1 MRWTPVQTVLWIIV
15 VGSLGL
21 SLAGCARKP
30 AAALADMTDQQLFQR
45 GLQAME
51 KKRWPEAREAF
62 RYLTRMFLQSP
73 YREKAY
79 LYIADTYFREGV
91 EGLPMAVSAYQE
103 FLRLYPNSVDA
114 PYAMFQ
120 VGMSYFLQ
128 AEKPQRTQENTRK
141 AVEAFQQLLERYPTG
156 EWAEKAKQYLRLAQ
170 QRLAE
175 HEFIIGKYYYKK
187 KNYEAALNRF
197 QAMFAQFPPELCNPE
212 AYLLTYRILQ
222 KMGRYEESL
231 QYLRQVVQLFPG
243 TAWSREATTLL
254 NSAGSNVRP

>member
-1 MRWTPVQTVLWIIV
+1 MNRKLCTTHWTPLKTVPWTLIV
-15 VGSLGL
+15 SLGL

-30 AAALADMTDQQLFQR
+30 PAFLADTTDQQLFQR

-51 KKRWPEAREAF
+51 KKRWSEAREAF

-79 LYIADTYFREGV
+79 LYVADTYFQEGV
-91 EGLPMAVSAYQE
+91 ESLSMAVSAYQE

-128 AEKPQRTQENTRK
+128 AEKPQRTQENTQK

-156 EWAEKAKQYLRLAQ
+156 AWA
-170 QRLAE
+170 
-175 HEFIIGKYYYKK
+175 
-187 KNYEAALNRF
+187 
-197 QAMFAQFPPELCNPE
+197 
-212 AYLLTYRILQ
+212 
-222 KMGRYEESL
+222 
-231 QYLRQVVQLFPG
+231 
-243 TAWSREATTLL
+243 
-254 NSAGSNVRP
+254 

>member
-1 MRWTPVQTVLWIIV
+1 MRRKAIMHPKTVHWMTVALL
-15 VGSLGL
+15 LGL
-21 SLAGCARKP
+21 GVTGCAKKPPVSLAD
-30 AAALADMTDQQLFQR
+30 LTDQQVFQR

-51 KKRWPEAREAF
+51 KKRWSEAREAF

-79 LYIADTYFREGV
+79 LD
-91 EGLPMAVSAYQE
+91 
-103 FLRLYPNSVDA
+103 
-114 PYAMFQ
+114 
-120 VGMSYFLQ
+120 
-128 AEKPQRTQENTRK
+128 
-141 AVEAFQQLLERYPTG
+141 RYPTG
-156 EWAEKAKQYLRLAQ
+156 EWAEKARQYLRMAQ

-197 QAMFAQFPPELCNPE
+197 QTMFAQFPPELCNPE

-243 TAWSREATTLL
+243 TVWSREAATLL
-254 NSAGSNVRP
+254 NHVTKNTDRP